1 MSDTNALGRRIREL
15 RRIRRLSL
23 ETAAGLA
30 GMSRSMLSY
39 IERGERALERR
50 SHVQGLAYALRISPD
65 ELLGQ
70 PYPLTGD
77 DRANAQAHIED
88 IRSALM
94 VTGIGHVED
103 ADPVTRPL
111 AELLD
116 QARRARNALCRDAD
130 YSAAAT
136 GLSEVLI
143 GLHVRTVDAPD
154 RDRVEVLRTLSLA
167 CCTACA
173 IAKELGYSDLAWVA
187 AERARHAAQA
197 IDDPVLDGLA
207 STYVCYALQTH
218 VTKLSLS
225 LRAIERIEPH
235 VGTDPLA
242 MQVYGQLHLRAAHD
256 SVVTGR
262 DATDHLA
269 EAYAIGER
277 TGERTDYGIYFGPTN
292 IGIWD
297 TAIAIEQGEG
307 GRAAEIAEHVNIAAM
322 PSRQRQAMFYAD
334 LGRALTQDHRHA
346 QALDAFLAAERLAP
360 VFVHSSPFARDA
372 VIDIRDRA
380 RRAAVGRELS
390 ALVYRMGLT

>member
-1 MSDTNALGRRIREL
+1 MRDDNALGRRIREL
-15 RRIRRLSL
+15 RRIRHLSL
-23 ETAAGLA
+23 DAAAGLA

-77 DRANAQAHIED
+77 DRASAQAHIEG

-103 ADPVTRPL
+103 ANPVERPVG
-111 AELLD
+111 ELV
-116 QARRARNALCRDAD
+116 ANAGRARTALCRDAD
-130 YSAAAT
+130 YSAAAA
-136 GLSEVLI
+136 GLADILV
-143 GLHVRTVDAPD
+143 GLHVHTAGPAG
-154 RDRVEVLRTLSLA
+154 RDQERALRALVLA

-225 LRAIERIEPH
+225 LRAIGRIEPH
-235 VGTDPLA
+235 VGSDPLA
-242 MQVYGQLHLRAAHD
+242 MQVYGQLQLRAAHD
-256 SVVTGR
+256 SAVTGR
-262 DATDHLA
+262 PAADYLA
-269 EAYAIGER
+269 EAYRVGER

-307 GRAAEIAEHVNIAAM
+307 GRAARIAEQVNITAM

-334 LGRALTQDHRHA
+334 LGRALAQDRQHA
-346 QALDAFLAAERLAP
+346 QALDAFLTAERLAP

-372 VIDIRDRA
+372 VLDIRDRA
-380 RRAAVGRELS
+380 RRASVGRELS
-390 ALVYRMGLT
+390 ALVYRMGLI